1 MDLLKYSTR
10 QEDEIT
16 LPETVNKNINIRTIA
31 DKRRNKRNRIKE
43 VLSITKYCKFSRCI
57 NVNNVTM
64 TTDQYVLS

>member
-16 LPETVNKNINIRTIA
+16 LPETVNKNINIRRIA

-43 VLSITKYCKFSRCI
+43 VLSIILILNIVSSVDI
-57 NVNNVTM
+57 LM
-64 TTDQYVLS
+64 LIMLL